1 MSEAVVRSV
10 SPPNGESPAAPP
22 NPFAGL
28 QDVVSVRDKLTQEYH
43 DAVLEKVFRPSW
55 FLVGNVNDV
64 PESGSYFVLDVPTFN
79 TSVLVQRGRDGEVR
93 AFHNVCRHRGK
104 KVIPTA
110 CGFAEGASPAH
121 TCWFHGWS
129 YTSEG
134 TLRSVPDEEQFRS
147 VDKSRLGLVP
157 IRVEVRSGL
166 IYAHFGDNPEP
177 LAEWLGEVAEGF
189 DGYYSEMEKISC
201 FSIDVRANW
210 NIAMDSFSEGYH
222 TVFLHRR
229 TQPKLAGKSNPMRH
243 KPVIDMYSRHIRTSN
258 PANPDYVSPPV
269 EGALYGLGRKLAP
282 AVETDFSM
290 LPPGVNR
297 THHSPWFFDIVWQF
311 PNVAILNGSHWYTVV
326 TVWPIDPSHTRI
338 IFDGYARKARHAG
351 DRLAQAYTRAVNY
364 TVSREDLAAMEDVQ
378 RGLESG
384 AIDDVYLSMQEFAL
398 QHRYGLVNE
407 LIGDR

>member
-1 MSEAVVRSV
+1 M
-10 SPPNGESPAAPP
+10 
-22 NPFAGL
+22 
-28 QDVVSVRDKLTQEYH
+28 SVRDKLTQEYH

-64 PESGSYFVLDVPTFN
+64 PEPGSYFVLDVPTFN

-104 KVIPTA
+104 KVISTA

-351 DRLAQAYTRAVNY
+351 DRLAQAYTRALNY

>member
-1 MSEAVVRSV
+1 MSEAVVRAV
-10 SPPNGESPAAPP
+10 PPPNGESPAAPP

-43 DAVLEKVFRPSW
+43 DAVLEEVFRPSW

-64 PESGSYFVLDVPTFN
+64 PKAGSYFVLDVPTFN

-147 VDKSRLGLVP
+147 LDKSRLGLVP

-166 IYAHFGDNPEP
+166 IYVHFGDNPEP

-189 DGYYSEMEKISC
+189 DGYYNEMEKISC

-243 KPVIDMYSRHIRTSN
+243 KPVIDMYRRHIRTSN

-269 EGALYGLGRKLAP
+269 EGALYGLGRKLTP

-297 THHSPWFFDIVWQF
+297 TRHSPWFFDIVWQF

-338 IFDGYARKARHAG
+338 IFDSYARKARHAG
-351 DRLAQAYTRAVNY
+351 DRLAQAYTRALQY